1 MQEQMR
7 QHSDPFGQQQ
17 AQSSQPQNKKSGTS
31 KVGDYIDFEEVKD

>member
-7 QHSDPFGQQQ
+7 QHSNPDE
-17 AQSSQPQNKKSGTS
+17 QPTQNPRSPKSNTS

>member
-7 QHSDPFGQQQ
+7 QHSNPQEQQ
-17 AQSSQPQNKKSGTS
+17 SQNTQPKKPGAT

>member
-7 QHSDPFGQQQ
+7 QHTGPQEQP
-17 AQSSQPQNKKSGTS
+17 AQNSQSAKSNTT

>member
-7 QHSDPFGQQQ
+7 QHTHPEE
-17 AQSSQPQNKKSGTS
+17 QPNQNPRSKKPGTT